1 MERLMQYVW
10 QHRLLLHTDMV
21 TVDGRPVAI
30 IDPGQLN
37 TGSGPDFFN
46 AKVSIGGD
54 LWAGDVEIHVRAS
67 DWNRHGHDG
76 DRAYDSVILHVVDRD
91 DTAVTRRDGQVIPQ
105 MVMKC
110 APEFHSR
117 YHDLVDRADI
127 DLPCAPELAVIPP
140 LYLTDWI
147 TALAYERVYE
157 KVDRIN
163 AILEATV
170 GDWEQTC
177 YVTLARAL
185 GFGINGE
192 PMQRLATAVPLHFLR
207 KHSDSLL
214 SLEALLFGQGQLL
227 DTAPAADPYVAR
239 LIQEHKFYAH
249 KFGLRPLQPLGWKM
263 GRMRP
268 GNFPHRRVAMLAS
281 VVAGGFRLLNRIVGL
296 TDTDEA
302 VSMFSAAPSGYWE
315 RHYTFGAE
323 TPNSLGG
330 LSRGS
335 AESLVINVVVPLMVA
350 YGHSRGDEELVQRAM
365 SMLQD
370 LPPERNSII
379 SMFERAGLK
388 ARDAFSSQ
396 ALIQLRR
403 CYCETR
409 KCLYCRLGHRM
420 LAARA
425 RRD

>member
-21 TVDGRPVAI
+21 TVDGRKVNI
-30 IDPGQLN
+30 IDPGLLN
-37 TGSGPDFFN
+37 NGSGPDFFN
-46 AKVSIGGD
+46 AKVSIGGR
-54 LWAGDVEIHVRAS
+54 LWAGDVEIHVKAS
-67 DWNRHGHDG
+67 DWHRHGHDK
-76 DRAYDSVILHVVDRD
+76 DPAYNSVILHVVDRD
-91 DTAVTRRDGQVIPQ
+91 DAPISRPNGEIIPQ

-127 DLPCAPELAVIPP
+127 DLPCAIELSQISP
-140 LYLTDWI
+140 LYISDWI
-147 TALAYERVYE
+147 TALAFERIYD

-163 AILEATV
+163 RLLENTA

-192 PMQRLATAVPLHFLR
+192 PMQRLAEAVPLHFLR

-214 SLEALLFGQGQLL
+214 SIEALLFGQSQLL
-227 DTAPAADPYVAR
+227 DTAPTADPYVLR
-239 LIQEHKFYAH
+239 LKDEHRFYAH
-249 KFGLRPLQPLGWKM
+249 KFGFKPLQPLGWKM

-268 GNFPHRRVAMLAS
+268 GNFPHRRIAFLAAI
-281 VVAGGFRLLNRIVGL
+281 VTGGFRLLNRLIGL
-296 TDTDEA
+296 TDTDKA
-302 VSMFSAAPSGYWE
+302 ISLFSASLTGYWE

-323 TPNSLGG
+323 TSVQLGG
-330 LSRGS
+330 LGKSS
-335 AESLVINVVVPLMVA
+335 AISLVINVVAPMMMA
-350 YGHSRGDEELVQRAM
+350 YGIAHGNEEMTMRAT
-365 SMLQD
+365 SMLQE
-370 LPPERNSII
+370 LPPERNTII
-379 SMFERAGLK
+379 TLFERAGIT
-388 ARDAFSSQ
+388 ARDSFTTQ

-403 CYCETR
+403 NYCETR

-420 LAARA
+420 LACRA
-425 RRD
+425 RRS